1 MIYVSLLSRDR
12 IEPFIAQVRHWMTSI
27 HFTLCSFCPT
37 SLILQAL
44 PPPTLSPSHLLLLL
58 SLSIP
63 SHLNTLICPT
73 LTLSLYHSHFH
84 TPLHTH
90 PYTYTTHTHP
100 FLRCEEVLTSSCV
113 NALVAVVFLGAVKP
127 EFAGTYVSTAVQNKF
142 FLIAK
147 LVVVF
152 HCLGRY

>member
-1 MIYVSLLSRDR
+1 MTLIHFILCSSFLLHSLFKHSFHPPFPLHTSSSSFLYRHHFISTLLS
-12 IEPFIAQVRHWMTSI
+12 ALHLHSHSTA
-27 HFTLCSFCPT
+27 HTLP
-37 SLILQAL
+37 
-44 PPPTLSPSHLLLLL
+44 
-58 SLSIP
+58 
-63 SHLNTLICPT
+63 
-73 LTLSLYHSHFH
+73 LSLYRSH
-84 TPLHTH
+84 LHTH
-90 PYTYTTHTHP
+90 TYTHTTHTHP

-152 HCLGRY
+152 HCMGRY